1 MQQSKRGRKKVLGD
15 NQGVILLRLPEQSY
29 IKLKDYARSN
39 NSNMAEIVRAL
50 VINHLESVKA

>member
-1 MQQSKRGRKKVLGD
+1 MEQSKRGRKKVLGD

-29 IKLKDYARSN
+29 VKLKDYAKSN

-50 VINHLESVKA
+50 VMNHLESVKA

>member
-1 MQQSKRGRKKVLGD
+1 MEQSKRGRKKVLGD

-29 IKLKDYARSN
+29 VKLKDYAKSN

-50 VINHLESVKA
+50 VLNHLESVKA

>member
-1 MQQSKRGRKKVLGD
+1 MEQSKRGRKKVLGD

-29 IKLKDYARSN
+29 LKLKDYAKSN

-50 VINHLESVKA
+50 VLNHLESVKA